1 MLHLRYLS
9 NRMLFLGISI
19 SCIALYL
26 GALVGLLQLTA
37 WGLWGLGGIA
47 FVFWCLTEFR
57 RGNSLA
63 TVWVPLVLLIL
74 FWWIHAD
81 SQFLYWDE
89 YSHWGTYVREMSVT
103 HQLWT
108 AETNAAHPDYPPLA
122 ALWQYFII
130 LPFGYSEG
138 GVYLAQFILLL
149 APLTIF
155 FEFLSGKRLI
165 WIPFLLAFFAL
176 GLANYGHGISSLY
189 MDHMLSVWYS
199 GRA

>member
-1 MLHLRYLS
+1 
-9 NRMLFLGISI
+9 MLFLGISL

-26 GALVGLLQLTA
+26 GALAGLLQWTA

-89 YSHWGTYVREMSVT
+89 YSHWGVYVREMSVT
-103 HQLWT
+103 HQLVT
-108 AETNAAHPDYPPLA
+108 AETNAAHPDYPPPNILA
-122 ALWQYFII
+122 TS
-130 LPFGYSEG
+130 P
-138 GVYLAQFILLL
+138 
-149 APLTIF
+149 
-155 FEFLSGKRLI
+155 
-165 WIPFLLAFFAL
+165 
-176 GLANYGHGISSLY
+176 HGMRETWHSHITP
-189 MDHMLSVWYS
+189 DKPNICHC
-199 GRA
+199 

>member
-1 MLHLRYLS
+1 
-9 NRMLFLGISI
+9 MLFLGISL

-26 GALVGLLQLTA
+26 GALAGLLQWTA

-89 YSHWGTYVREMSVT
+89 YSHWGVYVREMSVT

-108 AETNAAHPDYPPLA
+108 AETNAAHPDYPPPNILA
-122 ALWQYFII
+122 TS
-130 LPFGYSEG
+130 P
-138 GVYLAQFILLL
+138 
-149 APLTIF
+149 
-155 FEFLSGKRLI
+155 
-165 WIPFLLAFFAL
+165 
-176 GLANYGHGISSLY
+176 HGMRETWHSHITP
-189 MDHMLSVWYS
+189 DKPNICHC
-199 GRA
+199 

>member
-1 MLHLRYLS
+1 
-9 NRMLFLGISI
+9 MLFLGISL

-26 GALVGLLQLTA
+26 GALAGLLQWTA

-47 FVFWCLTEFR
+47 FVFWCLTEYR

-103 HQLWT
+103 HQLWS
-108 AETNAAHPDYPPLA
+108 AETNASHPEYPPLA

-149 APLTIF
+149 APLTF
-155 FEFLSGKRLI
+155 FLSF
-165 WIPFLLAFFAL
+165 FLVR
-176 GLANYGHGISSLY
+176 G
-189 MDHMLSVWYS
+189 
-199 GRA
+199 

>member
-1 MLHLRYLS
+1 
-9 NRMLFLGISI
+9 MLFLGISI

-26 GALVGLLQLTA
+26 GALVGLLQWTA

-89 YSHWGTYVREMSVT
+89 YSHWGVYVREMSVT
-103 HQLWT
+103 HQLVT
-108 AETNAAHPDYPPLA
+108 AETNAAHPDYPPPNILA
-122 ALWQYFII
+122 TS
-130 LPFGYSEG
+130 P
-138 GVYLAQFILLL
+138 
-149 APLTIF
+149 
-155 FEFLSGKRLI
+155 
-165 WIPFLLAFFAL
+165 
-176 GLANYGHGISSLY
+176 HG
-189 MDHMLSVWYS
+189 MRETWYS
-199 GRA
+199 HITPDKPNICHC